1 MTEKELKI
9 RYQNRV
15 RFWYKKFTELSDITD
30 KLHIR
35 LETQK
40 IEIERQREL
49 VEKVVCENSKV
60 MQELQQLKEQS
71 EEMSFC
77 HVELEK

>member
-9 RYQNRV
+9 RYENRV
-15 RFWYKKFTELSDITD
+15 RFWWKKFTELSDITD

-35 LETQK
+35 LERQK

-71 EEMSFC
+71 EEMSFSNI
-77 HVELEK
+77 ELGQ